1 MVLNGHKFKIFLSH
15 LNTTFFL
22 LPQLNDVITI
32 FIYSFLLFLNSSYET
47 GNGISADEQGQLK
60 NAGNPQLE
68 AMQAQGGFSYT
79 SPEGIPIK
87 VTYVADENGFRPVG
101 DHLPTPP
108 PIPPAIQKALDYIRS
123 LPPQNSQSQ
132 PNRYG

>member
-1 MVLNGHKFKIFLSH
+1 MSYANRFFFFIF
-15 LNTTFFL
+15 
-22 LPQLNDVITI
+22 
-32 FIYSFLLFLNSSYET
+32 SYEA
-47 GNGISADEQGQLK
+47 GNGITADEQGQLK

-68 AMQAQGGFSYT
+68 AMQAQGQFSYT

-87 VTYVADENGFRPVG
+87 VTYIADENGFRPVG

-123 LPPQNSQSQ
+123 LPPQNTQSQ
-132 PNRYG
+132 PNRFG